1 MLLMRQMA
9 VKLRQKCLLEFI
21 LKTRNKQEHFSVTL
35 TSGMIDLKCMTSS
48 LQKIYTLKIWE
59 YSVSMK
65 KGNMYV

>member
-1 MLLMRQMA
+1 MRQMA

-35 TSGMIDLKCMTSS
+35 TSGMIYLKCMTSS
-48 LQKIYTLKIWE
+48 SQKIYSLKIWE

-65 KGNMYV
+65 KGNIYV